1 MKKLIKKYTATTIM
15 IVSVAITI
23 IMIFAKPAPKPVQ
36 VKFIPPMVETLDAI
50 PQTYKVIINSQ
61 GTVAPQ
67 KEMYRVTFPLQLKF
81 LLKNSKI
88 SENLEEPSAKKQK
101 TIENPA

>member
-36 VKFIPPMVETLDAI
+36 VKFVPP
-50 PQTYKVIINSQ
+50 Y
-61 GTVAPQ
+61 G
-67 KEMYRVTFPLQLKF
+67 R
-81 LLKNSKI
+81 
-88 SENLEEPSAKKQK
+88 NLRCNTS
-101 TIENPA
+101 NV